1 MRAAPA
7 TPDEA
12 PADESALEAL
22 VARGWSDVPADLL
35 GLMAFLSILA
45 VVIGAS
51 IVIHRST
58 KL

>member
-1 MRAAPA
+1 VRAAPA
-7 TPDEA
+7 NPGEA

-22 VARGWSDVPADLL
+22 VARGWSDAPVDLL
-35 GLMAFLSILA
+35 GLMALLSILA

-51 IVIHRST
+51 ILVHRST